1 MTQGVTYIYS
11 GKKVDMSSPKFSQRT
26 ILFSV
31 SDRYASSR
39 VINISN
45 HDFTRMA
52 HSFKPAKT
60 ALLLAV
66 LFSTTA
72 MPMRPVH
79 AQSTAEKTL
88 PVVEVEAPMAN
99 GIINLDTPTTTGSR
113 LGLTPRETPATV
125 TVVDRATIDARGAE
139 DTQEI
144 LKAIPGV
151 SAHNA
156 PGNIT
161 VRYRGFSGG
170 SVSQLYNG
178 IDLNYTIANRAVDSW
193 IYDRVEAIGGPSSFL
208 YGAGAVGGS
217 INYIT
222 KIAQR
227 DDVSEARVRVGSE
240 GLKEASIGLNRRIA
254 GDDSGTPSHYVRI
267 DLNDHH
273 SDGWSDGTKTHS
285 TQLATSL
292 LSDFG
297 RGLTHTLAYEYQND
311 AVDRP
316 YWGTPLLNPI
326 AGTLRIDDG
335 TRFKNYNSADG
346 IYKQRVQWLRSITDL
361 QVNDALHFKN
371 TFYAYDAQRD
381 YRNVESYRFN
391 ADNTQVIRS
400 GALLQRHDQR
410 VIGNRIDGTYKGEL
424 AGLRS
429 DWSFGLDMALNKQ
442 TRFPKSLPATVSTV
456 DPYNFVTENF
466 FDVPGMTPGFVPSM
480 TNKVTTTALYVENRT
495 SLLPALNLVTA
506 LRHERIDLNL
516 INRGAVNASNPAS
529 YERSYNPTTGRIG
542 LVWDITPN
550 AMAYIQYATAADPPA
565 GSLATASFANAIT
578 NTELTTGRQLE
589 IGAKLD
595 FWQGKGSATAAIY
608 SIARKNIATQ
618 DPNNSALTI
627 LVGEQ
632 SAKGIDLSVGLQ
644 ATRQWAVRADFTY
657 VNAQYEDFRQGGVS
671 LAGNTPTNIPAT
683 VANLWTSYAITPAL
697 QASMGIRRVGKVYAD
712 AANTMIWPSYTLL
725 DLGLGYQI
733 NRNVSLIGR
742 IRNATDK
749 IYAANVSATSAYL
762 GAPRTADVTLRIT
775 F

>member
-1 MTQGVTYIYS
+1 
-11 GKKVDMSSPKFSQRT
+11 
-26 ILFSV
+26 
-31 SDRYASSR
+31 
-39 VINISN
+39 
-45 HDFTRMA
+45 MA
-52 HSFKPAKT
+52 DSFKPART
-60 ALLLAV
+60 ALLLAL
-66 LFSTTA
+66 LFSATA
-72 MPMRPVH
+72 MPMRQVH
-79 AQSTAEKTL
+79 AQSTTEATL
-88 PVVEVEAPMAN
+88 PAVEVIAPSAN
-99 GIINLDTPTTTGSR
+99 GTINLDTPATSMSR

-144 LKAIPGV
+144 LKSIPGV
-151 SAHNA
+151 TAHNA

-227 DDVSEARVRVGSE
+227 DDISEGRLRLGSE

-273 SDGWSDGTKTHS
+273 SDSWTDGTKTHS

-311 AVDRP
+311 TVDRP

-326 AGTLRIDDG
+326 TGTLRVDEG

-346 IYKQRVQWLRSITDL
+346 IYEQRVQWLRSITDL

-391 ADNTQVIRS
+391 ASNTAVIRS
-400 GALLQRHDQR
+400 GALLQRHEQD
-410 VIGNRIDGTYKGEL
+410 VVGNRIDGTYKGEI
-424 AGLRS
+424 AGHRS

-442 TRFPKSLPATVSTV
+442 TRYPKSLPATVSTV

-466 FDVPGMTPGFVPSM
+466 FNVPGMTPGFVPSM
-480 TNKVTTTALYVENRT
+480 SNKITTTALYVENHT
-495 SLLPALNLVTA
+495 ALLPALNLVTA

-516 INRGAVNASNPAS
+516 INRGAVTASSPAS
-529 YERSYNPTTGRIG
+529 YERSYNPTTGRVG
-542 LVWDITPN
+542 LVWDVAPG
-550 AMAYIQYATAADPPA
+550 AMTYVQYATAADPPA

-589 IGAKLD
+589 VGTKLD
-595 FWQGKGSATAAIY
+595 FWQGKGNATAAIY
-608 SIARKNIATQ
+608 SINRKNIASQ
-618 DPNNSALTI
+618 DPNNSALTV

-644 ATRQWAVRADFTY
+644 ATRQWAIRGDFTY
-657 VNAQYEDFRQGGVS
+657 VDAQYEDLRQGGVS
-671 LAGNTPTNIPAT
+671 LAGKTPTNIPAT
-683 VANLWTSYAITPAL
+683 VANLWTSYAITQAL
-697 QASMGIRRVGKVYAD
+697 QANIGIRRVGKVYAD
-712 AANTMIWPSYTLL
+712 AANTMVWPSYTLI
-725 DLGLGYQI
+725 DLGMGYQI

-742 IRNATDK
+742 IRNVTDK
-749 IYAANVSATSAYL
+749 LYAANVSATSAYL
-762 GAPRTADVTLRIT
+762 GAPRTADVTLRIN